1 MKLLIEA
8 ESPEAMAATAVATGA
23 TELSLIKAEDGGESL
38 HFDS

>member
-23 TELSLIKAEDGGESL
+23 TVSLIKAEDGGESL